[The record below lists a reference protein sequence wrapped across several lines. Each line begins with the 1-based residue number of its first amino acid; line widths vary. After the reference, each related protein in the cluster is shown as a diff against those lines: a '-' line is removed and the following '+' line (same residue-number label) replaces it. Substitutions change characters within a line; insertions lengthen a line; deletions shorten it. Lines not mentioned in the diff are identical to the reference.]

1 MTAILDEE
9 LHSGNKIGCLLYL
22 IEKDKRLSRN
32 YRHAANQRET
42 RDEVFRILCFRKNP
56 NGLLVLQKVHF
67 GKMSEV
73 FASKFSHD
81 ISFSRLSRSHEQKG
95 LLCLAF
101 VPAFKYLKHFTS
113 NCSPGKHHF
122 HQVVVSNTERI
133 SLYLCL
139 ERKDILPKCV

>member
-81 ISFSRLSRSHEQKG
+81 ISFSVCRAPTSRKAFFALLSFQRSS
-95 LLCLAF
+95 
-101 VPAFKYLKHFTS
+101 T
-113 NCSPGKHHF
+113 
-122 HQVVVSNTERI
+122 
-133 SLYLCL
+133 
-139 ERKDILPKCV
+139 